1 MEVANARESA
11 RNGKGWQAQ
20 QKRQGAEVVAFG
32 MITQAPLR
40 SYTKLFFFGAGAVLK
55 EKKLYHVPANFIV
68 DASSSTL
75 ASSSAACEAPVSV
88 PSAPAAAA
96 AAGAAA
102 AAAS

>member
-40 SYTKLFFFGAGAVLK
+40 SYTKLLFFGAGAVLK
-55 EKKLYHVPANFIV
+55 EKKLY
-68 DASSSTL
+68 T
-75 ASSSAACEAPVSV
+75 
-88 PSAPAAAA
+88 
-96 AAGAAA
+96 
-102 AAAS
+102 